1 MLNRSFKHRKDTPYL
16 LKLEIQTHL
25 KYYRNFLQY
34 LRETPVEKDEQK
46 PNNAI
51 DTAVTIPVSP
61 THDFLIIEYTLQIS
75 ANHICANFDSY
86 ILYLTQGGK

>member
-25 KYYRNFLQY
+25 KYRNFLQY

-51 DTAVTIPVSP
+51 DLLLLLLLFNV
-61 THDFLIIEYTLQIS
+61 L
-75 ANHICANFDSY
+75 
-86 ILYLTQGGK
+86 